1 MPASQRERHPRPAGP
16 VPGLGQA
23 EATLVEH
30 YPRLV
35 RLAYLILPPR
45 LGRHRRV
52 LAAHGVVQ
60 SALPARPS
68 PARQGPVPVPGP
80 RSEEA
85 PALGWI
91 LRRVVGNALSY
102 EHGAARWRRAVRPAL
117 PAVWGLRLTPRIGG
131 AEELA
136 LEQQLATVP
145 AAVRAAFVLRHLEG
159 CTPDV
164 AAELLAAAGAP
175 DPAAALRDAERLGPR
190 DGSRAGAL
198 LDSVEF
204 DPCTVQARPT
214 DLLRR
219 RHWRRGGAAAA
230 LLVAVMLTVGQS
242 ARGPGAPDPTGRA
255 AVAIPS
261 VDAAALMRAP
271 ADAWQSSSRIDF
283 TVWPA
288 RGALTGDRALLDRAL
303 RAWARPGP
311 GVHVS
316 AAPRTGTGPPAAAPQ
331 LLYAGRADD
340 ADVVLLYDGER
351 VVRYA
356 QTAGRPPE
364 LAFSRA
370 DNADVTTA
378 AALVL
383 TRTGRGTRFLLAP
396 WVAESTTRDLLAPD
410 TPARPLHTADDGV
423 SDAVTPPG
431 LGGPCSNWPALQLR
445 SSERIAEKHA
455 FLLTDLGGLSPV
467 HLTYTP
473 PPGGG
478 APARAPREATSA
490 AALVSWAH
498 TACALRSTA
507 GGGVRAVNNWVFAQQ
522 QLPEGAGTAA
532 WLCSRADTWNGPG
545 RAVVRFQPPTTP
557 AREPGTL
564 IADARDTSY
573 CSRFNQH
580 ILADTRWS
588 SPSGA
593 PYLLAAG
600 SRAVTRISVT
610 GQVRADVTGTTLA
623 VKAAPDRSAR
633 LSASLSTGRTLGAVR

>member
-1 MPASQRERHPRPAGP
+1 MSAPQRERHPRPAGP
-16 VPGLGQA
+16 VPALGQA

-60 SALPARPS
+60 NALPARPTPIKKGRV
-68 PARQGPVPVPGP
+68 PAP
-80 RSEEA
+80 RDDRA

-91 LRRVVGNALSY
+91 VRRVVGAALSY

-131 AEELA
+131 ADELA

-145 AAVRAAFVLRHLEG
+145 AGVRAAFVLQHLEG
-159 CTPDV
+159 YASDT
-164 AAELLAAAGAP
+164 AAELLTAAGVP
-175 DPAAALRDAERLGPR
+175 DPQAALRAAKALGPQD
-190 DGSRAGAL
+190 DGTRAGLL

-219 RHWRRGGAAAA
+219 RHWRRWGAAAA

-242 ARGPGAPDPTGRA
+242 AKDPASPHPTTPSAVGVAMVDPGAVGRA
-255 AVAIPS
+255 PGT
-261 VDAAALMRAP
+261 
-271 ADAWQSSSRIDF
+271 AWQSSSRIDF

-288 RGALTGDRALLDRAL
+288 RGSLVDDRALLGRAL
-303 RAWARPGP
+303 RAWARPATA
-311 GVHVS
+311 VQVS
-316 AAPRTGTGPPAAAPQ
+316 AAPRTGTGPTAASPQ
-331 LLYAGRADD
+331 LLYAGRVDD

-356 QTAGRPPE
+356 ETTGQPAE

-383 TRTGRGTRFLLAP
+383 SRTGSRTRFLFAP

-410 TPARPLHTADDGV
+410 SPARALHVGDDGV
-423 SDAVTPPG
+423 SDAVARPDLT
-431 LGGPCSNWPALQLR
+431 GPCSNWPALQLR

-455 FLLTDLGGLSPV
+455 FLLTDLGDLSPV

-478 APARAPREATSA
+478 VPARQPREATST
-490 AALVSWAH
+490 AALVSWSH
-498 TACALRSTA
+498 TACTLRSA
-507 GGGVRAVNNWVFAQQ
+507 VGGGVRSVNNWVFAEQ
-522 QLPEGAGTAA
+522 QLPENAGQAE

-545 RAVVRFQPPTTP
+545 RAVVRFQPPTTA

-580 ILADTRWS
+580 ILADARWS
-588 SPSGA
+588 APSGA
-593 PYLLAAG
+593 SYLLAAG
-600 SRAVTRISVT
+600 SRAVTRITVT
-610 GQVRADVTGTTLA
+610 GQVRADTTGTTLA
-623 VKAAPDRSAR
+623 VKAPPGQSAEIG
-633 LSASLSTGRTLGAVR
+633 AVLSTGRTLGAVH

>member
-1 MPASQRERHPRPAGP
+1 MPAPQRERHPRPAGP
-16 VPGLGQA
+16 VPALGQA

-60 SALPARPS
+60 NALPARPGPIKKGRV
-68 PARQGPVPVPGP
+68 PAP
-80 RSEEA
+80 RGDGA

-91 LRRVVGNALSY
+91 VRRVVGAALSY

-117 PAVWGLRLTPRIGG
+117 PTVWGLRLSPRIGG
-131 AEELA
+131 ADELA

-145 AAVRAAFVLRHLEG
+145 AEVRAAFVLQHLEG
-159 CTPDV
+159 YAPDA
-164 AAELLAAAGAP
+164 AAELLEAAGIP
-175 DPAAALRDAERLGPR
+175 EPEAALSAAERLGPQ
-190 DGSRAGAL
+190 DGTQAGLL

-219 RHWRRGGAAAA
+219 RHWRRWGLTAA

-242 ARGPGAPDPTGRA
+242 AKDPAPRDLTDRA
-255 AVAIPS
+255 AVAVAM
-261 VDAAALMRAP
+261 VDPASLVRAP
-271 ADAWQSSSRIDF
+271 AAAWQSSSRIDF

-288 RGALTGDRALLDRAL
+288 RGSLTGDRALLGRAL

-311 GVHVS
+311 AVRVS
-316 AAPRTGTGPPAAAPQ
+316 AAPRTGTGPTSAAPQ
-331 LLYAGRADD
+331 LLYAGRVDD

-356 QTAGRPPE
+356 ETAGQPAE

-378 AALVL
+378 AAVVL
-383 TRTGRGTRFLLAP
+383 TRTESRIRFLFAP
-396 WVAESTTRDLLAPD
+396 WVAETTTRDLLAPD
-410 TPARPLHTADDGV
+410 SPARPLPVADDGV
-423 SDAVTPPG
+423 SDAVPRPG
-431 LGGPCSNWPALQLR
+431 LTGPCSNWPALQLR

-473 PPGGG
+473 PPGSG
-478 APARAPREATSA
+478 APARQPREATSA
-490 AALVSWAH
+490 AALVSWSH
-498 TACALRSTA
+498 TACTLRSTA
-507 GGGVRAVNNWVFAQQ
+507 GDGVRAVNNWVFAEQ
-522 QLPEGAGTAA
+522 QLPEGAGQAE

-545 RAVVRFQPPTTP
+545 RATVRFQPPATTP
-557 AREPGTL
+557 REPGTL
-564 IADARDTSY
+564 VADARDTSY

-580 ILADTRWS
+580 ILAAAHWS
-588 SPSGA
+588 APSGTQ
-593 PYLLAAG
+593 YLLAAG
-600 SRAVTRISVT
+600 SRAVTRIAVT
-610 GQVRADVTGTTLA
+610 GQVRADGSGTTLA
-623 VKAAPDRSAR
+623 VKAAAGQSAQ
-633 LSASLSTGRTLGAVR
+633 LSGVLSTGRTLGAVH